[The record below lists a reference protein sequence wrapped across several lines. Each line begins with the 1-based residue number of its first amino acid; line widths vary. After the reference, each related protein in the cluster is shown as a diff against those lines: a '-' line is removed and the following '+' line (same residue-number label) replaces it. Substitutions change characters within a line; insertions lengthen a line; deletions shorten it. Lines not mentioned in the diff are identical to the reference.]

1 MAKFK
6 VVVLPC
12 DYDDL
17 DVEREILEPLGAEVV
32 RVESFDKEEIAEA
45 ARDADALLVQHTYI
59 DEELLSKLRK
69 CKVAVRYGTGYDNFD
84 LDAMTRH
91 GVYAAYVP
99 DYCTDEVAA
108 HALALLLAL
117 ERKIVRYNDRVREGV
132 WSSLDERPIFDLRE
146 RTLGIIGLGRIG
158 GALASKAKGI
168 YGGIIACDPYIPEGR
183 FAELGVER
191 VDMDELFERSDAVSV
206 HVPLFRKPTGIYRP
220 TYHLI
225 GERELRRMK
234 PTSYIVNTSRGGV
247 IDTEALVKALREGWI
262 AGAALDVIEGEPP
275 RGRAST
281 DLHLKLGDL
290 LREGKLILTPHAG
303 YLSERAL
310 REVRRRAAEEVA
322 RVLKGGRPLNCLNQL

>member
-1 MAKFK
+1 
-6 VVVLPC
+6 
-12 DYDDL
+12 
-17 DVEREILEPLGAEVV
+17 
-32 RVESFDKEEIAEA
+32 
-45 ARDADALLVQHTYI
+45 
-59 DEELLSKLRK
+59 
-69 CKVAVRYGTGYDNFD
+69 
-84 LDAMTRH
+84 
-91 GVYAAYVP
+91 
-99 DYCTDEVAA
+99 
-108 HALALLLAL
+108 
-117 ERKIVRYNDRVREGV
+117 
-132 WSSLDERPIFDLRE
+132 
-146 RTLGIIGLGRIG
+146 
-158 GALASKAKGI
+158 
-168 YGGIIACDPYIPEGR
+168 
-183 FAELGVER
+183 
-191 VDMDELFERSDAVSV
+191 MDELFERSDAVSV